1 MTTPDP
7 TTPDP
12 TPGVLATTARLT
24 LRAPVDADAP
34 FVLRLLTDAGWL
46 RWIGDRG
53 VHSLGDARDY
63 IRTGPQAML
72 REHGVGL
79 HVVSVGGTIGVG
91 GTPAG
96 LCGLLRRDGHADADL
111 GFALLPEFRGQ
122 GLATEAARAVLA
134 DARERLGL
142 ARVAAFVSPG
152 NAASVAVLTGLGF
165 AFEAATALGGEPVE
179 QFGLAL

>member
-7 TTPDP
+7 SSAILAMT
-12 TPGVLATTARLT
+12 GRVVLRE
-24 LRAPVDADAP
+24 PVDADAP

-53 VHSLGDARDY
+53 VTSLETARSY
-63 IRTGPQAML
+63 IRTGPRAML
-72 REHGVGL
+72 AEHGVGL
-79 HVVSVGGTIGVG
+79 HVIEVA

-96 LCGLLRRDGHADADL
+96 LCGLLRRDGYADADL

-122 GLATEAARAVLA
+122 GLVAESARAVLA

-142 ARVAAFVSPG
+142 IRVAAFVSPG
-152 NAASVAVLTGLGF
+152 NAASVAVLTCLGF
-165 AFEAATALGGEPVE
+165 VLETTAALGGDPVE
-179 QFGLAL
+179 QYGVTL

>member
-1 MTTPDP
+1 M

-12 TPGVLATTARLT
+12 TPGVLATTARLA
-24 LRAPVDADAP
+24 LRELVDADAP

-53 VHSLGDARDY
+53 VHSLDEAHGY

-79 HVVSVGGTIGVG
+79 HVVDVASPDGTAS
-91 GTPAG
+91 TAAG
-96 LCGLLRRDGHADADL
+96 LCGLLRRDGHPDADL
-111 GFALLPEFRGQ
+111 GFALLPEWRGR
-122 GLATEAARAVLA
+122 GLAAESARAVLA
-134 DARERLGL
+134 DARERLGM
-142 ARVAAFVSPG
+142 ARVAAFVAPG

-165 AFEAATALGGEPVE
+165 AFEAATTLGGEPVE
-179 QFGLAL
+179 QFGVAL